1 MARHKHSCKKNITPD
16 NISESSENELL
27 ITESHDN
34 SPKTPP
40 TKKNIKKNIK
50 V

>member
-1 MARHKHSCKKNITPD
+1 MARHMHSCKKNIIPD
-16 NISESSENELL
+16 NITESSENDLL
-27 ITESHDN
+27 IPDI

-40 TKKNIKKNIK
+40 TKKYNKKNIK